1 MTLPLQRIEDLF
13 APTGLGPF
21 DPGFERSRDQPGIE
35 RVSGVIELERPK
47 GTVGLTIE
55 LDEGADADG
64 VQERAGTAVRRWC
77 ARKGSASRDDLRRTR
92 RDGLRVLAWGFL
104 AVLVLNGL
112 ANQLDESSDDVL
124 QALSA
129 GLQVAAWVTLWV
141 PVNLLV
147 YDRWYLRRDRDAA
160 DRMLGME
167 VRVVPAPPVSPGA
180 SAGGDAPR

>member
-1 MTLPLQRIEDLF
+1 
-13 APTGLGPF
+13 
-21 DPGFERSRDQPGIE
+21 
-35 RVSGVIELERPK
+35 
-47 GTVGLTIE
+47 
-55 LDEGADADG
+55 
-64 VQERAGTAVRRWC
+64 
-77 ARKGSASRDDLRRTR
+77 
-92 RDGLRVLAWGFL
+92 VLAWGFL